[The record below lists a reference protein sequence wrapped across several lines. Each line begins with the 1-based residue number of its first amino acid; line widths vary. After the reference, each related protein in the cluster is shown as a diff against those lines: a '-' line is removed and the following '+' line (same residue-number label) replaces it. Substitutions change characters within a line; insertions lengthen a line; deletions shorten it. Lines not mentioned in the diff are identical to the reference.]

1 MTNQTN
7 IIFVNKMSAVMAAQ
21 AMQLLAIHFGY
32 QSDLEYWS
40 YETGSSDHIHLS
52 ILIEDKDI
60 EVPNGYLYSQ
70 HSQFYLED
78 SKVWVHSFDFK
89 Y

>member
-1 MTNQTN
+1 MA
-7 IIFVNKMSAVMAAQ
+7 AVMAAQ

-32 QSDLEYWS
+32 QSDLEYWI

-52 ILIEDKDI
+52 MITEDKDI
-60 EVPNGYLYSQ
+60 EVPNGYLYSEY
-70 HSQFYLED
+70 SQFYLKD
-78 SKVWVHSFDFK
+78 SQLWVHVFDFK

>member
-21 AMQLLAIHFGY
+21 AMQLLAIHYGY
-32 QSDLEYWS
+32 HTGFEYWT
-40 YETGSSDHIHLS
+40 YDTGSSDHIRVS
-52 ILIEDKDI
+52 MITEDKDI
-60 EVPNGYLYSQ
+60 ELPNGYLYSE

-78 SKVWVHSFDFK
+78 SQLWVHAFDFK